1 MVRRVETHIYTHCEQ
16 YWCGAVAYNGSLSLY
31 ADSIEPATTTTTGK
45 SIRDIYECKQEVNM
59 SVLLLFLWYFYEGFL
74 CSTMDI
80 AIRALLFVTVTK

>member
-1 MVRRVETHIYTHCEQ
+1 M
-16 YWCGAVAYNGSLSLY
+16 ALSLSVY
-31 ADSIEPATTTTTGK
+31 ADSIEPAATTPTTTGR